1 MKNGESNQ
9 PCWVSQV
16 VLVVK
21 NLPANAGDIRVM
33 SSIPGLERSP
43 GGEHGNP
50 LWYFCLENP
59 TDRGTWWAMIH
70 GVSQSRTQLKRLSL
84 QAMDPALEVNEVLN
98 VGCLEC
104 NRFYLLFVLFIL
116 LFRVRQS
123 F

>member
-1 MKNGESNQ
+1 M
-9 PCWVSQV
+9 
-16 VLVVK
+16 VK

-33 SSIPGLERSP
+33 GSVPRLERSP
-43 GGEHGNP
+43 GGGHGNP
-50 LWYFCLENP
+50 LRYFCLENP

-70 GVSQSRTQLKRLSL
+70 GVSQSWTQLKRLSL